1 MNLELEL
8 TRSLI
13 GRKAKDIDF
22 AVSRE
27 LAEKDFETL
36 SEERSVQKPIPLA
49 KRLSQRHRALAQYIS
64 LGYTDGECA
73 ALLGYSVSRI
83 SILKSDPAFI
93 NLLAI
98 YLAEQQ
104 GRYETVEKKAVGVL
118 EETLDQIADQLENE
132 PEKISMGTKLEIV
145 KTIGDR
151 VGFAPQQKPSG
162 DANINITIAAQ
173 MEAGRARVER
183 MRQAEPIDITP
194 IKEIQND

>member
-27 LAEKDFETL
+27 LAEDDFAKL
-36 SEERSVQKPIPLA
+36 NDERGVQKPLPLA

-73 ALLGYSVSRI
+73 ALLGYSPSRI

-98 YLAEQQ
+98 YLSEQQ

-132 PEKISMGTKLEIV
+132 PEISMGTKLEIV

-194 IKEIQND
+194 IEDKS